1 MIILGIETSC
11 DETAAAV
18 VKISASGKP
27 STDKGVTILS
37 NVIASSAALQAK
49 YGGVIPEQ
57 AAREQIKSIIPV
69 IREALVQSNLYP
81 PSSKHH
87 LPSSIIHPPA
97 IDAIAV
103 TYGPGLIGSL
113 LVGVETAKTL
123 ATVWKKPLIPVNH
136 LLGHFY
142 ANWISPFVIP
152 SVSEESQDL
161 IKIAASPT
169 APRNDSFK
177 EPTFPCLG
185 LLVSGGHT
193 DLVLFKDHG
202 KYEYLGGTRD
212 DAAGECFDKCARLLN
227 LPYPGG
233 PEIAKL
239 ALQGDT
245 LRFNLP
251 RPMINSKDFDFSF
264 SGLKTAVSNLLK
276 NEGALSPNAANSRL
290 AKGERIRGRLRR
302 PQDACVSEQVSG
314 SADRNTIQDL
324 AASIEQA
331 IIDVLIAKTLKA
343 AQKYKVKE
351 IIVAGGVAANQK
363 LASDLK
369 LEIRNLKWHTP
380 PSEAEINLHI
390 PSANLCTDNAA
401 MIAAAAFFNNQPV
414 DPLTLQANPNLSL

>member
-1 MIILGIETSC
+1 MNKPQIILGIETSC

-18 VKISASGKP
+18 VQKSGNRVK
-27 STDKGVTILS
+27 VLS
-37 NVIASSAALQAK
+37 NVVASSAALQAK

-69 IREALVQSNLYP
+69 IQEALVQSNLYP

-103 TYGPGLIGSL
+103 TNGPGLIGSL

-123 ATVWKKPLIPVNH
+123 AMVWNKPLIPVNH

-142 ANWISPFVIP
+142 ANW
-152 SVSEESQDL
+152 VSTADNSDTL
-161 IKIAASPT
+161 THRPT
-169 APRNDSFK
+169 DTPN
-177 EPTFPCLG
+177 FPCLG
-185 LLVSGGHT
+185 LLISGGHT

-212 DAAGECFDKCARLLN
+212 DAAGECFDKCARLLS

-233 PEIAKL
+233 PEISKL
-239 ALQGDT
+239 ATRGDASK
-245 LRFNLP
+245 FDLP
-251 RPMINSKDFDFSF
+251 RPMIDSKDFDFSF
-264 SGLKTAVSNLLK
+264 SGLKTAVANLLK
-276 NEGALSPNAANSRL
+276 GNNGALRSNEPT
-290 AKGERIRGRLRR
+290 IR
-302 PQDACVSEQVSG
+302 
-314 SADRNTIQDL
+314 DL

-331 IIDVLIAKTLKA
+331 IIDVLITKTLKA
-343 AQKYKVKE
+343 AQKYKVNQ

-363 LASDLK
+363 LVSNFQFQILNFKLK
-369 LEIRNLKWHTP
+369 TKFFVP
-380 PSEAEINLHI
+380 P
-390 PSANLCTDNAA
+390 PQLCTDNAA
-401 MIAAAAFFNNQPV
+401 MIAAAALFNYHPT

>member
-1 MIILGIETSC
+1 MAIKEPRYFLLLHFWSAINGMWNLKEKRQSSLSEKHMMMIILFIETSC

-142 ANWISPFVIP
+142 ANWVN
-152 SVSEESQDL
+152 
-161 IKIAASPT
+161 K
-169 APRNDSFK
+169 
-177 EPTFPCLG
+177 
-185 LLVSGGHT
+185 LL
-193 DLVLFKDHG
+193 
-202 KYEYLGGTRD
+202 
-212 DAAGECFDKCARLLN
+212 
-227 LPYPGG
+227 
-233 PEIAKL
+233 
-239 ALQGDT
+239 
-245 LRFNLP
+245 
-251 RPMINSKDFDFSF
+251 
-264 SGLKTAVSNLLK
+264 AVSH
-276 NEGALSPNAANSRL
+276 SPLASQKPARNATHS
-290 AKGERIRGRLRR
+290 
-302 PQDACVSEQVSG
+302 
-314 SADRNTIQDL
+314 
-324 AASIEQA
+324 
-331 IIDVLIAKTLKA
+331 
-343 AQKYKVKE
+343 
-351 IIVAGGVAANQK
+351 VAGGRNAQK
-363 LASDLK
+363 EK
-369 LEIRNLKWHTP
+369 P
-380 PSEAEINLHI
+380 PLPPNPTLVSRG
-390 PSANLCTDNAA
+390 PTD
-401 MIAAAAFFNNQPV
+401 FV
-414 DPLTLQANPNLSL
+414 V